1 MSPYNVYLYN
11 SPFQALV
18 ACSLAV
24 YGDDPR
30 ADPVM
35 RFTDD
40 YWKNRVMPVWRQIMG
55 RNGGWH
61 EGGEYVGIGIGQAVH
76 QVPAMWR
83 AATGEDYFATESGIG
98 GFLDFLVYRTQPD
111 GTHFRWGDAGFFD
124 RIVPDAIPLAIELRH
139 PAAYMLRP
147 PGKERRPNG
156 WPWGPFTDPTLQDP
170 DAASGLPLTR
180 FFDGIGMI
188 VARSDWTPNATYV
201 TFKAGDN
208 YWSHSHLD
216 QGAFTIYKGGPLAID
231 SGLYG
236 PGYGADHHM
245 NYSYQ
250 AIAHNTITVTD
261 PDDTK
266 PAPGKEKPRPI
277 ANDGGQRRIGSGW
290 GVEAAPLDLTEWRA
304 KRGIYHSGTMEQV
317 FDQDGLTIAVADV
330 TPAYTNDDSGD
341 GTFSHR
347 TRRVERFWRT
357 FAYDR
362 FDDVVVVFDS
372 IESTKASFRKR
383 WLLHAIDEP
392 RLTPGG
398 FRVSVLPQPRPGR
411 SGGNLEAKVLL
422 PKDAAIN
429 LIGGPGFEF
438 FVDDRNYDENGAV
451 WEAVRKRAAPA
462 PEPGAWRVE
471 VSPSRDARD
480 DQFLVVLLP
489 TRLGEQPEHRVRL
502 LEEPGRVGCEIVGPK
517 RTTRW
522 WFEPS
527 VNGPVVEII
536 DTTGVREHD
545 LRVATPPAR

>member
-1 MSPYNVYLYN
+1 
-11 SPFQALV
+11 
-18 ACSLAV
+18 
-24 YGDDPR
+24 
-30 ADPVM
+30 
-35 RFTDD
+35 
-40 YWKNRVMPVWRQIMG
+40 
-55 RNGGWH
+55 
-61 EGGEYVGIGIGQAVH
+61 
-76 QVPAMWR
+76 MWR
-83 AATGEDYFATESGIG
+83 SATGEDYFATESGIG

-111 GTHFRWGDAGFFD
+111 GSHFRWGDAGFFD
-124 RIVPDAIPLAIELRH
+124 RIVPDATPLAVEFRH
-139 PAAYMLRP
+139 PAAYTLRP
-147 PGKERRPNG
+147 PGKESRPTG

-170 DAASGLPLTR
+170 GAVSRLPLTR

-188 VARSDWTPNATYV
+188 VARSDWTPDATYL

-208 YWSHSHLD
+208 YWSHTHLD

-250 AIAHNTITVTD
+250 TIAHNTITVTD

-277 ANDGGQRRIGSGW
+277 ANDGGQRRSGSGW
-290 GVEAAPLDLTEWRA
+290 GVEAAPLDLVEWRA
-304 KRGIYHSGTMEQV
+304 KRGIYHTGTMEQV

-357 FAYDR
+357 LAYDR
-362 FDDVVVVFDS
+362 IDDVVVVFDS

-383 WLLHAIDEP
+383 WLLHSIDEP

-398 FRVSVLPQPRPGR
+398 FRVSVLAQPRPGR

-462 PEPGAWRVE
+462 PEPGEWRVE
-471 VSPSRDARD
+471 VSPSLDAREN
-480 DQFLVVLLP
+480 QFLVVLLP

-522 WFEPS
+522 WFDTT
-527 VNGPVVEII
+527 VNGPVVEIV